1 MTPRRENNITKTCIN
16 LLLYKTNLKSL
27 YFSDVPVQ
35 AFPAVTTEKERSQSR
50 QNLSSTFE
58 TWTPGGVGKDV
69 LFILDKL
76 RAKQQLP

>member
-1 MTPRRENNITKTCIN
+1 MHKFIAIQNKFVVFI
-16 LLLYKTNLKSL
+16 
-27 YFSDVPVQ
+27 FSVVPVQ